1 MSSKHIPRSDVRALG
16 ERLRQEGRRIV
27 FANGCFDL
35 LHVGHIRY
43 LEAARELGDVLV
55 VGVNGDAS
63 ARELKGEGRPLLTAE
78 ARSEMLAALVS
89 VSYVVIFDELTA
101 EPVLRD
107 LQPDIQCKGT
117 DYTEETVPEREAVT
131 SWGGRVMIAGD
142 DKRHATRDLLVRM
155 QQSGKK

>member
-1 MSSKHIPRSDVRALG
+1 MHALG
-16 ERLRQEGRRIV
+16 ERLKQEGRRIV

-43 LEAARELGDVLV
+43 LQAARELGDVLV

-78 ARSEMLAALVS
+78 ARAEMLAALES

-117 DYTEETVPEREAVT
+117 DYTEETVPERQVVA
-131 SWGGRVMIAGD
+131 SWGGKVMIVGD

-155 QQSGKK
+155 RLSGEK